1 MKKWFLLIGF
11 FMVVLT
17 GISQLTYED
26 RIEIQLKDGYS
37 REEIKIFGEEGF
49 ILSSKKND
57 SEDDLTEW
65 KFEKFNTYLQ
75 SEREVTVKMDEDLD
89 PRLNYTSAKID
100 HSIYSDRHGN
110 FALISVEAESMEI
123 TKVHGKLPK
132 KFDFDEMVV
141 LGDFAFV
148 SGVIKND
155 PVVFAINWKSGVFKM
170 LPVTLAHIKPK
181 KCEISKLQVMEKSNE
196 IFIYINGNV
205 DKKHTES
212 YAFRFNE
219 KAEYLNKINLTPQNN
234 NLLIE
239 LSASQID
246 ENKYVFT
253 GTYAVDHYHTSEGVF
268 FCLVENDQVNF
279 IKFHEYAKMVNFLKY
294 LPEKKQEKLEKKK
307 AKMEKKGKVFTFNYR
322 LLTHDVIAD
331 QDGYLLLGEGFYP
344 TYITHSYTTTT
355 FINGSPVTSIQTYTE
370 FDGYQ
375 YTHAMLCKFDKEG
388 NMLWDQI
395 FEMWGT
401 YKPFYLKKFI
411 SITAHD
417 QNMIKMV
424 YTSYNKVHTKAL
436 DHDGNILSDTQ
447 TEEIETNQSGD
458 ETKYSFSD
466 IIFWYDNYFLAYG
479 TQKIKNE
486 TGNIKFKQT
495 RSVYFINKIKFE

>member
-1 MKKWFLLIGF
+1 MKKWFLLSGF

-65 KFEKFNTYLQ
+65 KFEKFNTNLQ

-268 FCLVENDQVNF
+268 SVLLKMIRLTLSNF
-279 IKFHEYAKMVNFLKY
+279 MSMQKWL
-294 LPEKKQEKLEKKK
+294 
-307 AKMEKKGKVFTFNYR
+307 
-322 LLTHDVIAD
+322 
-331 QDGYLLLGEGFYP
+331 
-344 TYITHSYTTTT
+344 
-355 FINGSPVTSIQTYTE
+355 
-370 FDGYQ
+370 
-375 YTHAMLCKFDKEG
+375 
-388 NMLWDQI
+388 I
-395 FEMWGT
+395 F
-401 YKPFYLKKFI
+401 
-411 SITAHD
+411 
-417 QNMIKMV
+417 
-424 YTSYNKVHTKAL
+424 
-436 DHDGNILSDTQ
+436 
-447 TEEIETNQSGD
+447 
-458 ETKYSFSD
+458 
-466 IIFWYDNYFLAYG
+466 
-479 TQKIKNE
+479 
-486 TGNIKFKQT
+486 
-495 RSVYFINKIKFE
+495 